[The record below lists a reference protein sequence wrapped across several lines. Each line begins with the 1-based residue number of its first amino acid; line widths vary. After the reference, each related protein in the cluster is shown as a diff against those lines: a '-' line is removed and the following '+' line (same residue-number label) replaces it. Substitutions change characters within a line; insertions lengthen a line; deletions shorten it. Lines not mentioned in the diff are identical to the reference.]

1 MIRRESAGTEVPGMV
16 AVLSAEFALPV
27 QTLSASIP
35 TATPR
40 RASKDKVSIVCATSL
55 ALTASATASAMAT
68 LSTVKLARAAKWP
81 TGLPVKSL
89 RLSNIGQR
97 SVRQSCK
104 LMFHRVAYSAFVG
117 DGECC
122 ASVFRG
128 SGRMPAYQSIPEFD
142 LSEKYHLKAVR
153 CERCAKNASDQ
164 NAEQE

>member
-1 MIRRESAGTEVPGMV
+1 VSLPMIRPESAGTEVPGMV
-16 AVLSAEFALPV
+16 AVLSAEFALPCADAISV
-27 QTLSASIP
+27 DPNSDA
-35 TATPR
+35 AG
-40 RASKDKVSIVCATSL
+40 ASKDKVSIVCATSL
-55 ALTASATASAMAT
+55 ALRASTTASAMAT

-128 SGRMPAYQSIPEFD
+128 SGECPHI
-142 LSEKYHLKAVR
+142 KAFPSLTCLR
-153 CERCAKNASDQ
+153 NIT
-164 NAEQE
+164 